1 MLEKR
6 SLLAAVLVALTSAA
20 PAVADD
26 MPGVTATE
34 IKIGNTNG
42 YSGPNSAVS
51 VIAKLETAF
60 FKMVNDQGGVAGR
73 KINFISLDDG
83 YSPPKTLEQV
93 RRLIEEDQV
102 ALLFNTL
109 GTPTNSAIH
118 RYVNEKKVPHLFIS
132 SGADKWGDYQHFP
145 WSMGFQPSFR
155 TEAQIYAKYILKEK
169 PNAKIAILY
178 QNDDFGKDYVAGM
191 KDVLGEKFDK
201 MVVTASY
208 EATDPTIDSQITSLQ
223 AAGANVLLV
232 AAISKF
238 AAQAIRK
245 VHDLDW
251 KPLFFMSNAS
261 TSIGAVIKPARPEN
275 AIGLITAG
283 YLKDPNG
290 PMWKNDAGMNEWRDF
305 MAKYM
310 PGADTTDG
318 AYVFAY
324 AVSKA
329 MLQVLKQCGDD
340 LGRENIMKQAA
351 NLHDLELP
359 TLLPG
364 IKLNTSPTNYHPIR
378 QMQFAKFDGSIWVP
392 FGDVITGAG
401 N

>member
-290 PMWKNDAGMNEWRDF
+290 PIWKNDAGMNEWRDF

-340 LGRENIMKQAA
+340 LSRENIMKQAA

-364 IKLNTSPTNYHPIR
+364 IKVNTSPTNYHPIR
-378 QMQFAKFDGSIWVP
+378 QMQLAKFDGITWVL

>member
-1 MLEKR
+1 MLKKR
-6 SLLAAVLVALTSAA
+6 SFLATVLFATTLAA

-51 VIAKLETAF
+51 VIGKLETAF

-73 KINFISLDDG
+73 KVNFISLDDG